1 MLFKKLENRR
11 GNELIVAQ
19 RTAELFLSTWNS
31 FLSEA
36 DDYPHIFTRVK
47 AVVRANEWLECA
59 YLFEQCKSGQF
70 KLTEEG
76 FSNMPFTQSELG
88 RALGYITAML
98 EIVRWN
104 RKMEGVEEVEAVD

>member
-1 MLFKKLENRR
+1 MFKKLKNRR

-19 RTAELFLSTWNS
+19 RTAALFLSTWNS

-36 DDYPHIFTRVK
+36 EDYPHIFTKVRT
-47 AVVRANEWLECA
+47 VVRANEWLECA
-59 YLFEQCKSGQF
+59 YLFGQYENGQF
-70 KLTEEG
+70 KLTEEA

-88 RALGYITAML
+88 RALGYVTAML